1 MYLKTPL
8 DNGQVL
14 NLIPS
19 KGVFPSIRKQSKA
32 LRIKNYFN
40 HPLR

>member
-19 KGVFPSIRKQSKA
+19 KGVFPSIRKQLKA